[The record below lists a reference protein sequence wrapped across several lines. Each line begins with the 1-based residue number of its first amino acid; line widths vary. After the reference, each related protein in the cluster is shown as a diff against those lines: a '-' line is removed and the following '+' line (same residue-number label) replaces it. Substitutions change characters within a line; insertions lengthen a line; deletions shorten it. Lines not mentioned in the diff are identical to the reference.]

1 MPKSAL
7 TGMDILR
14 LALERADDAESA
26 VRVMVGLLE
35 THGQGGGCGHEHPR
49 FTYHNSFLIADPTRA
64 IVLET
69 AGRAWAT
76 EEVRGG
82 RSISNAL
89 DDPGICRKAFGPHPD
104 LGLGCPAAR
113 FADAMPGRVGPHAGD
128 MAAILRDHG
137 AGRSEPHYSTVNGGL
152 NAPCA
157 HAGGGILAASQT
169 VGSWIAELS
178 PSSIRHWATGTAAPC
193 CGIFKPVRVDE
204 PLEIGPTPTD
214 RADDRS
220 LWWQGERLHRQIIRN
235 PPAFLPKL
243 SAERAAMET
252 AWFEAPV
259 DPAEAFREAAGF
271 TERWITA
278 AESAFAQNASAD
290 IRPASVRRYWDKRNQ
305 RADLRWA
312 GLRASAIGSTSR

>member
-1 MPKSAL
+1 
-7 TGMDILR
+7 MDILR

-35 THGQGGGCGHEHPR
+35 THGQGGGCGHEHPG

-82 RSISNAL
+82 RSISNA
-89 DDPGICRKAFGPHPD
+89 GSRFPD
-104 LGLGCPAAR
+104 LRKSIRTEFALGPR
-113 FADAMPGRVGPHAGD
+113 GPGGSGSTDAVPRRIGPHAGRHGGD
-128 MAAILRDHG
+128 PSRSWRSDAA
-137 AGRSEPHYSTVNGGL
+137 APHYSTVNGGL

-204 PLEIGPTPTD
+204 PLDIGPTPTD
-214 RADDRS
+214 RADDCS

-235 PPAFLPKL
+235 PAAFLPKF
-243 SAERAAMET
+243 ER
-252 AWFEAPV
+252 
-259 DPAEAFREAAGF
+259 G
-271 TERWITA
+271 
-278 AESAFAQNASAD
+278 AS
-290 IRPASVRRYWDKRNQ
+290 RLGNRLV
-305 RADLRWA
+305 
-312 GLRASAIGSTSR
+312 